1 MAARSALLPV
11 VLAAVLFAG
20 AVYQTVNFVEGA
32 RPGQSATALRGNTA
46 RRAFSPDSMPEV
58 DTSVLTALAVSTPGW
73 WANIVFVVIP
83 CGFLIILYLQS
94 ERVRVAEEKGAK

>member
-1 MAARSALLPV
+1 MAA
-11 VLAAVLFAG
+11 
-20 AVYQTVNFVEGA
+20 YQAVNFVNCGK
-32 RPGQSATALRGNTA
+32 SASPATSLRGNTA
-46 RRAFSPDSMPEV
+46 RQALSPESMPEV

-94 ERVRVAEEKGAK
+94 ERV